1 MKRKIRKIKRKVIR
15 NLQRTLDNKLLALL
29 VLMFG
34 ISVDKFMGVSCG
46 AGLWMGII
54 GALPLFLAKE
64 SIFERDGGF

>member
-1 MKRKIRKIKRKVIR
+1 MKRTIKRLKRMVIR

-29 VLMFG
+29 ILMLG

-54 GALPLFLAKE
+54 GSLPLFLVKE
-64 SIFERDGGF
+64 SIFRNEEG